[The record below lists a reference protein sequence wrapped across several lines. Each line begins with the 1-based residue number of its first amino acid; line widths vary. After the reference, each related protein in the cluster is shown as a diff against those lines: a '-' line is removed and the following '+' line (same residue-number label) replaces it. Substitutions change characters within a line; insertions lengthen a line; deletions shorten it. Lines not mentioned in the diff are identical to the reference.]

1 MCTTLCTRST
11 RAVVTLAGT
20 ALLTL
25 ALVPGVP
32 QEALAQSV
40 HHDVL
45 TQTGYIPYYGKNKI
59 RYNNFKWHIYTTDHF
74 EVYYYP
80 EIEQHLERVVSY
92 AESAYQ
98 LVSSDLK
105 HDLAFKIPLMLYK
118 TQSEFQQQNVEP
130 TELPE
135 GVLAFAEPYRDRMVL
150 PIDEPDDALYRL
162 ITHELTHI
170 FEFDII
176 PRSLLRRG
184 LPLWVDEGLADYM
197 TSYWNSFDLMTVR
210 DAAIADTVPAMS
222 DFQGAAFVDGRLPY
236 NLGHAAFEFIE
247 SRWGKE
253 GIRQFL
259 FALRKNVIGGGESA
273 YEEAFRLRAEEFDE
287 QFEKYL
293 KDRFKPFRDKERP
306 TDYGRDLAPKRE
318 KTPYVTVVSIEPS
331 PSGDLLAVAAGNR
344 KDQELDIILLSTKDN
359 KVMHN
364 LTGGFNKDRG
374 YEYIATPGGFRNN
387 AVPWISWAPAGDR
400 IAYFARTEKM
410 KTLILQNVV
419 NGKIDHRI
427 ELKTV
432 DMPES
437 PDISPDGKEVA
448 FSGLSGATG
457 DIFVVN
463 LESRDVRNVTK
474 DDFGDYA
481 PTWSPDGKSLVYLA
495 RVSGNDKLFRVD
507 LASGQKTQLTFGTH
521 DDGGA
526 QFVDDDTLVFPSTAI
541 DPNQPIEAEVARNGN
556 IYNIWTLNLKTKELR
571 QFTDTLTAN
580 TSPVV
585 LRDSKPARIGFVTY
599 YKGEYGIHVLT
610 REEPLHTV
618 ASNDFGDASAG
629 PPIPFQPPMGHT
641 IVAANKRKKGAFE
654 KLFLEGRPPVAVGV
668 TSGGDLFG
676 GTQVTFTD
684 VLGDKQ
690 FNVFVASVSQYRTMS
705 FSYIN
710 LSRRLQYAVQAY
722 SQTQFYY
729 GYDPYYLYPIEYGY
743 IDRDLAQAT
752 QTARGG
758 SISAIYP
765 LNRYTRLAMTGGFLQ
780 YKQEYNEQRL
790 QEIADEFQ
798 LENYGRVLFSDGQFA
813 PVGVSLTRETT
824 IFREYGP
831 LAGHTMYVGYEYA
844 PSWGDMLSRQ
854 AVDLDARY
862 YLRLGTNGV
871 LALRARGYKS
881 WGEYPGYIYFGGNS
895 EMRGYDYL
903 SFLGNKGFFGNAEL
917 RFPII
922 EAALTPIGVVGGL
935 RGVFFFNLGSASY
948 DSVDVNVWRSDTTV
962 ETPLVDYVFDPTSPS
977 QFTPVY
983 GTPRPVSGFRLV
995 DSRASYGLGLETF
1008 ALGFPIHFDWSWR
1021 TLFNRDYEDVLFSYP
1036 ALVDGIQGPNAGSTW
1051 FRRVKFSVWIGYD
1064 F

>member
-1 MCTTLCTRST
+1 MCTRNTRGPVMLVGT
-11 RAVVTLAGT
+11 VLLAVLFAVT
-20 ALLTL
+20 
-25 ALVPGVP
+25 GVP
-32 QEALAQSV
+32 REASA
-40 HHDVL
+40 
-45 TQTGYIPYYGKNKI
+45 QTGYIPYYGKNKI

-80 EIEQHLERVVSY
+80 EIEQHLKRVVSY

-98 LVSSDLK
+98 AVSSDLK
-105 HDLAFKIPLMLYK
+105 HDLAFKVPLMLYK

-130 TELPE
+130 SELPE

-150 PIDEPDDALYRL
+150 PIDEPSDALYRL

-184 LPLWVDEGLADYM
+184 LPLWVDEGLSDYM
-197 TSYWNSFDLMTVR
+197 TGYWNAFDLMTVR
-210 DAAIADTVPAMS
+210 DAAIADIVPSMS
-222 DFQGAAFVDGRLPY
+222 DFQGVAFVDGRLPY

-273 YEEAFRLRAEEFDE
+273 YEEAFRLKAEEFDE

-306 TDYGRDLAPKRE
+306 ADYGRDLAPKRE
-318 KTPYVTVVSIEPS
+318 KTPYVSVVSIEPS
-331 PSGDLLAVAAGNR
+331 PSGDLMAVAAGNR
-344 KDQELDIILLSTKDN
+344 KDQELDIILLSTKDG
-359 KVMHN
+359 KVIRN
-364 LTGGFNKDRG
+364 LTGGFNKDHG
-374 YEYIATPGGFRNN
+374 FEYIATPGGFRNN
-387 AVPWISWAPAGDR
+387 AVPWISWSPAGDR
-400 IAYFARTEKM
+400 VAYFARTEKM
-410 KTLILQNVV
+410 KTLVLQNAVT
-419 NGKIDHRI
+419 GKIDQRV

-448 FSGLSGATG
+448 FAGLVGATG
-457 DIFVVN
+457 DIFIVN
-463 LESRDVRNVTK
+463 LDSKEVRNVTN
-474 DDFGDYA
+474 DQFGDYS
-481 PTWSPDGKSLVYLA
+481 PTWSPDGKSLIYLA
-495 RVSGNDKLFRVD
+495 RVSGNDKLFQLD
-507 LASGQKTQLTFGTH
+507 LASGKKTQITFGTH

-526 QFVDDDTLVFPSTAI
+526 QFIDDDTLVFPSTAM
-541 DPNQPIEAEVARNGN
+541 DPNQPVEPEVARNGN

-571 QFTDTLTAN
+571 QFTDTLTGN
-580 TSPVV
+580 TSPVI
-585 LRDSKPARIGFVTY
+585 LRDTKPAKVAFVTY

-610 REEPLHTV
+610 RDEPLHTV
-618 ASNDFGDASAG
+618 ASSDFGDASQG
-629 PPIPFQPPMGHT
+629 PPIDFQPPMEHN
-641 IVAANKRKKGAFE
+641 IVDANKRKKGAFE

-690 FNVFVASVSQYRTMS
+690 FNLFAASVSQYRTLS
-705 FSYIN
+705 GTYIN
-710 LSRRLQYAVQAY
+710 LSRRFQYAIQGY
-722 SQTQFYY
+722 SQTQFFY
-729 GYDPYYLYPIEYGY
+729 GYDPSVFYGINYGY
-743 IDRDLAQAT
+743 IDRDSAIAT
-752 QTARGG
+752 QTSRGG
-758 SISAIYP
+758 TITGIYP
-765 LNRYTRLAMTGGFLQ
+765 LNRYTRLEMFGGFLQ
-780 YKQEYNEQRL
+780 FKQEYNEQQL
-790 QEIADEFQ
+790 QDIADQ
-798 LENYGRVLFSDGQFA
+798 YQVDQYGRVLFVDGQFM
-813 PVGVSLTRETT
+813 PFGLTLVRETT

-831 LAGHTMYVGYEYA
+831 LAGHTLSLGYEYA
-844 PSWGDMLSRQ
+844 PSWGDLLSRQ
-854 AVDLDARY
+854 TMDGDARY

-881 WGEYPGYIYFGGNS
+881 WGEFPGYLYFGGNS

-903 SFLGNKGFFGNAEL
+903 SFLGNKGFFTDAEL

-935 RGVFFFNLGSASY
+935 RGVFFFNFGAAGY
-948 DSVDVNVWRSDTTV
+948 EGIPTTVWRTNTTL
-962 ETPLVDYVFDPTSPS
+962 EQPLLGYRPDSTSPS
-977 QFTPVY
+977 GATPVF
-983 GTPRPVSGFRLV
+983 GPAREVSGLRLV

-1008 ALGFPIHFDWSWR
+1008 ALGFPIHLDWSWR
-1021 TLFNRDYEDVLFSYP
+1021 TLLNRDWEDIVYSYP
-1036 ALVDGIQGPNAGSTW
+1036 AIQDGFSGTNAGSNW
-1051 FRRVKFSVWIGYD
+1051 FRRVKFNIWIGYD

>member
-1 MCTTLCTRST
+1 MCTRNTRGPV
-11 RAVVTLAGT
+11 ALVGT

-25 ALVPGVP
+25 VFAIGIAP
-32 QEALAQSV
+32 EAFA
-40 HHDVL
+40 
-45 TQTGYIPYYGKNKI
+45 QTGYVPYYGKNKI
-59 RYNNFKWHIYTTDHF
+59 RYNNFQWHIYTTDHF

-80 EIEQHLERVVSY
+80 EIEQHLGRIVSY

-105 HDLAFKIPLMLYK
+105 HDLAFKVPLMLYK

-130 TELPE
+130 SELPE

-184 LPLWVDEGLADYM
+184 LPLWVDEGLAEYM

-236 NLGHAAFEFIE
+236 NLWHAAFEFIE

-259 FALRKNVIGGGESA
+259 FALRKNVIGGGENA
-273 YEEAFRLRAEEFDE
+273 YEEAFRLKAEEWDE
-287 QFEKYL
+287 QFDKYL

-306 TDYGRDLAPKRE
+306 ADYGRNLAPKRD
-318 KTPYVTVVSIEPS
+318 KTPYVSVVSIEPS

-344 KDQELDIILLSTKDN
+344 KEQELDIIILSTKDS
-359 KVMHN
+359 KVIQN
-364 LTGGFNKDRG
+364 LTSGFNKDRG

-387 AVPWISWAPAGDR
+387 AVPWMSWSPTGDR

-419 NGKIDHRI
+419 TGKVDERI

-448 FSGLSGATG
+448 FSGLEGATG
-457 DIFVVN
+457 DIFIVN
-463 LESRDVRNVTK
+463 LESREVRNVTK
-474 DDFGDYA
+474 DGFGDYA
-481 PTWSPDGKSLVYLA
+481 PTWTPDGKSLVYLA
-495 RVSGNDKLFRVD
+495 RASGNDKLFMLD
-507 LASGQKTQLTFGTH
+507 LASGKKTQLTFGTH

-526 QFVDDDTLVFPSTAI
+526 QFVDEDTLVFPSTAI
-541 DPNQPIEAEVARNGN
+541 DPNQPVEAEVARNGN
-556 IYNIWTLNLKTKELR
+556 IYNIWTLNLKTRELR
-571 QFTDTLTAN
+571 QFTDTLTGN

-585 LRDSKPARIGFVTY
+585 LRDAKPARIGFVTY
-599 YKGEYGIHVLT
+599 YKGEYGIHVLS

-618 ASNDFGDASAG
+618 ASADFGDATLG
-629 PPIPFQPPMGHT
+629 PPIPFQPPMVHD
-641 IVAANKRKKGAFE
+641 VVPANKRKKGAFE
-654 KLFLEGRPPVAVGV
+654 KLFLEGRPPVALGV
-668 TSGGDLFG
+668 TSGGDIFG

-690 FNVFVASVSQYRTMS
+690 FNMFAASVSQYRTLS

-710 LSRRLQYAVQAY
+710 LSRRLQYAVQAF
-722 SQTQFYY
+722 SQTQFFYA
-729 GYDPYYLYPIEYGY
+729 YDPYAFYGINYGY
-743 IDRDLAQAT
+743 IDRDQAIAT
-752 QTARGG
+752 QSARGATVSG
-758 SISAIYP
+758 IYP
-765 LNRYTRLAMTGGFLQ
+765 LNRYSRLEMTGGFLQ
-780 YKQEYNEQRL
+780 FGQEYNEPGL
-790 QEIADEFQ
+790 QEIADEYQ
-798 LENYGRVLFSDGQFA
+798 TDQYGRVLFVDGQFM
-813 PVGVSLTRETT
+813 PFGLNLVRETT

-831 LAGHTMYVGYEYA
+831 LAGHTMSLGYEYA
-844 PSWGDMLSRQ
+844 PSWGDLLSRQ
-854 AVDLDARY
+854 TLDADARY
-862 YLRLGTNGV
+862 YMRLGTNGV
-871 LALRARGYKS
+871 LALGARGYKS
-881 WGEYPGYIYFGGNS
+881 WGEYPGYLYFGGNS

-903 SFLGNKGFFGNAEL
+903 SFLGNNGFFGNAEL

-935 RGVFFFNLGSASY
+935 RGVFFFNFGSANYEGVPSK
-948 DSVDVNVWRSDTTV
+948 VWRDDTTI
-962 ETPLVDYVFDPTSPS
+962 ETPLVDYAFDPSSPS
-977 QFTPVY
+977 QFVPVY
-983 GTPRPVSGFRLV
+983 GTPRPVSGFRLI
-995 DSRASYGLGLETF
+995 DSRASYGVGLQTF

-1021 TLFNRDYEDVLFSYP
+1021 TLFNRDYEDVVFSYP
-1036 ALVDGIQGPNAGSTW
+1036 AAVDGVVGPNAGSSW
-1051 FRRVKFSVWIGYD
+1051 FRKVKFSVWIGYD